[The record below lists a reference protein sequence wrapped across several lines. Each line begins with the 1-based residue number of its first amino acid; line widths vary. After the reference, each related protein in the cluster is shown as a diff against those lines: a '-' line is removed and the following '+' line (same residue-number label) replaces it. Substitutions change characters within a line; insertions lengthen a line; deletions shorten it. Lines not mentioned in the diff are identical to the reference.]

1 MIGWA
6 GMTSTRRLSQ
16 MKGTAFGTSEPPVG
30 TSSRGHAMP
39 LLRRQLLAVALRV
52 EVGGPEEESRAAERP
67 VEAVLGG
74 EEPRAAAPTAEE

>member
-1 MIGWA
+1 
-6 GMTSTRRLSQ
+6 
-16 MKGTAFGTSEPPVG
+16 
-30 TSSRGHAMP
+30 MP